1 MKLKKAIILAGGKA
15 SRLNPITSVISKH
28 LLPIYDKPMI
38 YYPISTLMLAGI
50 REFLIITNPE
60 HLNVYKKILHDG
72 SQWGINITYK
82 IQKRPNGIPEAL
94 IIGKDFIG
102 NDPICLNLGDH
113 ILFGKG
119 LKKILIRN
127 IENFEKNTIFAIKTN
142 NPSDYGVINF
152 SNVGTPIS
160 IVEKPKKLTSKQI
173 VCGLYLYDNKILS
186 HTKKLNLSR
195 RNEYEVSELN
205 QNLINNNDLNVEIL
219 NKNIYWYDAGDPSR
233 LLEVSNLVKKL
244 VQKKIYVGYLENIA
258 FINGLISK
266 KKYKDQILKYKKTE
280 YGKNLGL
287 IKKSDENY

>member
-1 MKLKKAIILAGGKA
+1 
-15 SRLNPITSVISKH
+15 
-28 LLPIYDKPMI
+28 
-38 YYPISTLMLAGI
+38 
-50 REFLIITNPE
+50 
-60 HLNVYKKILHDG
+60 
-72 SQWGINITYK
+72 K
-82 IQKRPNGIPEAL
+82 IQKKPNGIPEAL

-160 IVEKPKKLTSKQI
+160 IVEKPKKLTSNQI

-186 HTKKLNLSR
+186 HTKKLKVSR

-244 VQKKIYVGYLENIA
+244 VKKKIYVGYLENIA

-280 YGKNLGL
+280 YGKNLGS